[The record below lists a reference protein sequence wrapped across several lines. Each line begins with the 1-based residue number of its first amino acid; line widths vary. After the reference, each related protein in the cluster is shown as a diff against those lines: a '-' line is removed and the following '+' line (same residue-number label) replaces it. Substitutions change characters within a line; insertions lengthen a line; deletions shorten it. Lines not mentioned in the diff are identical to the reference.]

1 MRGHAWHAVQSSRTA
16 IKNTVK
22 LNAKPEKRPTCSYFC
37 RRECFV
43 GNRLFPKTRPEIQTK
58 SMETN
63 YASYAPEH
71 APSHCSCNS
80 SESGNWEVSLV
91 LKSWMFY
98 ACVLFAPV
106 GLDWGVMYGY
116 VTSWSGDP
124 FAGKLRPSQHLSKA
138 MHLDGERHVSEGRRL
153 WFLPPGSRCVVKRS
167 ARL

>member
-1 MRGHAWHAVQSSRTA
+1 MPNRKNGRPAPILVGGSVLWETDYSQRPDPKSKQNQWKLIMLMRP
-16 IKNTVK
+16 NM
-22 LNAKPEKRPTCSYFC
+22 PE
-37 RRECFV
+37 
-43 GNRLFPKTRPEIQTK
+43 
-58 SMETN
+58 
-63 YASYAPEH
+63 
-71 APSHCSCNS
+71 HCSCRS
-80 SESGNWEVSLV
+80 SELWNWEVPLV

-153 WFLPPGSRCVVKRS
+153 WFLPQGSRCVVKCS

>member
-1 MRGHAWHAVQSSRTA
+1 MPNL
-16 IKNTVK
+16 KNG
-22 LNAKPEKRPTCSYFC
+22 RPAPI
-37 RRECFV
+37 FV
-43 GNRLFPKTRPEIQTK
+43 GGSVLWETDYSQKPDPKSKQNQWKLIMLHMRPN
-58 SMETN
+58 M
-63 YASYAPEH
+63 PE
-71 APSHCSCNS
+71 HCSCRS
-80 SESGNWEVSLV
+80 SEVGNWEVSLV

>member
-1 MRGHAWHAVQSSRTA
+1 MPNL
-16 IKNTVK
+16 KNG
-22 LNAKPEKRPTCSYFC
+22 RPAPI
-37 RRECFV
+37 FV
-43 GNRLFPKTRPEIQTK
+43 GGSVLWEIDYSQKPDPKSKQNQWKLIMLHMRPN
-58 SMETN
+58 M
-63 YASYAPEH
+63 PE
-71 APSHCSCNS
+71 HCSCRS
-80 SESGNWEVSLV
+80 SEVGNWEVSLV

-138 MHLDGERHVSEGRRL
+138 MHLDGERHVSEGLRL
-153 WFLPPGSRCVVKRS
+153 WFLPPGWRCVVKRS

>member
-1 MRGHAWHAVQSSRTA
+1 MPNL
-16 IKNTVK
+16 KNG
-22 LNAKPEKRPTCSYFC
+22 RPAPI
-37 RRECFV
+37 FV
-43 GNRLFPKTRPEIQTK
+43 GGSVLWEIDYSQKPDPKSKQNQWKLIMLHMRPN
-58 SMETN
+58 M
-63 YASYAPEH
+63 PE
-71 APSHCSCNS
+71 HCSCRS
-80 SESGNWEVSLV
+80 SEVGNWEVSLV

-138 MHLDGERHVSEGRRL
+138 MHLDGERHVSEGLRL

>member
-1 MRGHAWHAVQSSRTA
+1 MPNL
-16 IKNTVK
+16 KNG
-22 LNAKPEKRPTCSYFC
+22 RPAPI
-37 RRECFV
+37 FV
-43 GNRLFPKTRPEIQTK
+43 GGSVLWEIDYSQKPDPKSKQNQWKLIMLHMRPN
-58 SMETN
+58 M
-63 YASYAPEH
+63 PE
-71 APSHCSCNS
+71 HCSCRS
-80 SESGNWEVSLV
+80 SEVGNWEVSLV

>member
-1 MRGHAWHAVQSSRTA
+1 MPNL
-16 IKNTVK
+16 KNG
-22 LNAKPEKRPTCSYFC
+22 RPAPI
-37 RRECFV
+37 FV
-43 GNRLFPKTRPEIQTK
+43 GGSVLWEIDYSQKPDPKSKQNQWKLIMLHMRPN
-58 SMETN
+58 M
-63 YASYAPEH
+63 PE
-71 APSHCSCNS
+71 HCSCRS
-80 SESGNWEVSLV
+80 SEVGNWEVSLV

-98 ACVLFAPV
+98 ACALFAPV

>member
-1 MRGHAWHAVQSSRTA
+1 MPNL
-16 IKNTVK
+16 KNG
-22 LNAKPEKRPTCSYFC
+22 RPAPI
-37 RRECFV
+37 FV
-43 GNRLFPKTRPEIQTK
+43 GGSVLWEIDYSQKPDPKSKQNQWKLIMLHMRPN
-58 SMETN
+58 M
-63 YASYAPEH
+63 PE
-71 APSHCSCNS
+71 HCSCRS
-80 SESGNWEVSLV
+80 SEVGNWEVSLV

-153 WFLPPGSRCVVKRS
+153 WFLPPGSRCIVKRS

>member
-1 MRGHAWHAVQSSRTA
+1 MPNL
-16 IKNTVK
+16 KNG
-22 LNAKPEKRPTCSYFC
+22 RPAPI
-37 RRECFV
+37 FV
-43 GNRLFPKTRPEIQTK
+43 GGSVLWETDYSQKPDPKSKQNQWKLIMLHMRPN
-58 SMETN
+58 M
-63 YASYAPEH
+63 PE
-71 APSHCSCNS
+71 HCSCRS
-80 SESGNWEVSLV
+80 SEVGNWEVSLV

-124 FAGKLRPSQHLSKA
+124 FARKLRPSQHLSKA

>member
-1 MRGHAWHAVQSSRTA
+1 
-16 IKNTVK
+16 
-22 LNAKPEKRPTCSYFC
+22 
-37 RRECFV
+37 
-43 GNRLFPKTRPEIQTK
+43 
-58 SMETN
+58 
-63 YASYAPEH
+63 
-71 APSHCSCNS
+71 
-80 SESGNWEVSLV
+80 

-138 MHLDGERHVSEGRRL
+138 MHLDGERHVSEGLRL

>member
-1 MRGHAWHAVQSSRTA
+1 MPNL
-16 IKNTVK
+16 KNG
-22 LNAKPEKRPTCSYFC
+22 RPAPI
-37 RRECFV
+37 FV
-43 GNRLFPKTRPEIQTK
+43 GGSVLWETDYSQKPDPKSKQNQWKLIMLHMRPI
-58 SMETN
+58 M
-63 YASYAPEH
+63 PE
-71 APSHCSCNS
+71 HCSCRS
-80 SESGNWEVSLV
+80 SEVGNWEVSLV